1 MTNEKRRGRGEGEE
15 RERRRGRGGEEE
27 ELIIKVHKFLLVQVR
42 GCVLSARGYCS
53 PRRAQHQ
60 ITGATSSDYYHTP
73 PTNNNKNNKI

>member
-1 MTNEKRRGRGEGEE
+1 MRRGEGEE
-15 RERRRGRGGEEE
+15 RERERRGRGE

-53 PRRAQHQ
+53 PRRAQHL
-60 ITGATSSDYYHTP
+60 ITAATSSDYCHTP